1 MAATKPK
8 TWSEKFSSARRRMK
22 QKVYEFAGR
31 ADSSKDT
38 EAFAR
43 DDHRLEAA
51 VASLREMKVHI
62 TEFLEGMHMFTATS
76 QELCSDLRSKTARH
90 SAASVQ
96 LVHGTGDGVRALSK
110 LNADM
115 DAYITTQM
123 NLKLAVYR
131 SCERVMTERLLRPIA
146 GLLGNVD
153 TVRHLLEKRRRY
165 QTDVDAYKRKLD
177 SARAKASKTGSASD
191 HSEVTRQTSK
201 LRDAKDRYEAVEE
214 SVTASLDAL
223 EASMAALTADV
234 FHTQVAV
241 TFQLHSFAADALSGL
256 LPAVPQAATPMVEVS
271 RYIKQASG
279 GLVQG
284 SGGSSAS
291 TALGSVSAAS
301 AGAGLDERAKSAQT
315 RTRAGYAFPSL
326 AEANREVARGESL
339 PPHLWGTD
347 APAAT
352 KSQPGRVSLEGTLQ
366 TLHNLLRDPATD
378 LYAMESGSSAPYAG
392 EALAGITEDVPTP
405 PPASSQSAGGG

>member
-1 MAATKPK
+1 M
-8 TWSEKFSSARRRMK
+8 
-22 QKVYEFAGR
+22 
-31 ADSSKDT
+31 
-38 EAFAR
+38 
-43 DDHRLEAA
+43 
-51 VASLREMKVHI
+51 
-62 TEFLEGMHMFTATS
+62 
-76 QELCSDLRSKTARH
+76 
-90 SAASVQ
+90 
-96 LVHGTGDGVRALSK
+96 
-110 LNADM
+110 
-115 DAYITTQM
+115 
-123 NLKLAVYR
+123 
-131 SCERVMTERLLRPIA
+131 
-146 GLLGNVD
+146 
-153 TVRHLLEKRRRY
+153 
-165 QTDVDAYKRKLD
+165 
-177 SARAKASKTGSASD
+177 
-191 HSEVTRQTSK
+191 TRQTSK

-405 PPASSQSAGGG
+405 PPASSQSAGGGADEGVGGGSRGEADASPPSTPTGGESATGGFLATATFDFDSVDADEVCIAEGDVLRVSEAEGEWWRGTIIKAERDLPPPGPSAKARLGSSGLFPGSYVSRQEGSGAP